1 MKIPKTI
8 NNNIC
13 AEAKQ
18 NRINFL
24 IMVLIFISFNASNV
38 LAKSGIGTQT
48 LSSKSMRS
56 MARVYM
62 SYGYYGKA
70 QPLAERALELAEQS
84 AASDEELSMC
94 LGDLSYIYTKQGQ
107 LENAEEKCKLSIEL
121 QEKVYNFR
129 HPYIAYSL
137 RNLCTIYRLQGKV
150 QEAEETLK
158 TSLAIMYEYY
168 KADDGTLA
176 PFYVDLAKVFVSM
189 NNVQQAEE
197 YFSKALDMVVG
208 RYGSDHLYTA
218 NVMSDV
224 AEFYAANG
232 NYEKAEPLA
241 RKAQAVQERVYGRN
255 HHLVAPTWL
264 TMAAIYRAKGQP
276 AQAEKF
282 IAKAVTTVERTGDIA
297 AVAKLS
303 QQSAEVRNVKAF
315 AFAGA
320 ERTINN

>member
-1 MKIPKTI
+1 MKTFEMI
-8 NNNIC
+8 NNNIF

-24 IMVLIFISFNASNV
+24 IMALIFISFNASNV
-38 LAKSGIGTQT
+38 LAKSGVGHQT

-56 MARVYM
+56 VARVYM
-62 SYGYYGKA
+62 SYGYYDRA
-70 QPLAERALELAEQS
+70 QPLAERALELAKQS
-84 AASDEELSMC
+84 DASDEELSIC

-107 LENAEEKCKLSIEL
+107 LERAEEKCKLSIEL
-121 QEKVYNFR
+121 QEKAYTFR

-137 RNLCTIYRLQGKV
+137 RNLCTIYRLEGKV
-150 QEAEETLK
+150 QEAQEALK

-168 KADDGTLA
+168 KADDGLLA

-197 YFSKALDMVVG
+197 YFSKALDMVIE

-218 NVMSDV
+218 NVMADV
-224 AEFYAANG
+224 AEFYVANG

-241 RKAQAVQERVYGRN
+241 RKSLAVQERVYGIN

-264 TMAAIYRAKGQP
+264 TMAAIYQAKGQP
-276 AQAEKF
+276 AQAEEF
-282 IAKAVTTVERTGDIA
+282 IAKAIAAVERTGDIV
-297 AVAKLS
+297 AVAKLT
-303 QQSAEVRNVKAF
+303 QQVAEARNVKTI
-315 AFAGA
+315 AFAGD
-320 ERTINN
+320 EKTVN